1 MSAADLGARLLQEVK
16 VEGLDEVCIRGSIE
30 SGTKTDRT
38 KFLQT
43 LRSGYET
50 QRPRAESKY
59 TGQATIDGILNA
71 FIRPE
76 PYYPHSIFT
85 LATATVATSDQHRVG
100 RSNQAPAL
108 ELVGA
113 FPCSGKKQLLYYLVA
128 QLLLPLEH
136 ENVVLRGRGSAV
148 VLLDLGN
155 TFSLLRLKHVMIG
168 YVCSCIDDRSG
179 PLSIEN
185 IGALMRASFEHLHVF
200 RPQSSLSLLGTL
212 SNLQS
217 YLFDTSS
224 HVSANRALGAI
235 VVNDVDAFLWQARL
249 EDAEDEILAN
259 NAAPKSGSLTS
270 QFRELVAQLRQLQS
284 IFSCLV
290 IATSSALSSLT
301 YSRVD
306 GLHVPILQSH
316 MPAAWKAFVT
326 ARLIVKRGTVQKFQ
340 YGMSVEEAAKEA
352 QQRQEAVEK
361 SAFSA
366 RLDWSESEAWRED
379 TRNTIKAMGVNTD
392 LIFKVAADSVDLNVD
407 D

>member
-16 VEGLDEVCIRGSIE
+16 VEGLDE
-30 SGTKTDRT
+30 
-38 KFLQT
+38 FLQT